1 MPRGRSV
8 SDRTISTLAVV
19 KVLFDQEQSF
29 LSYIE
34 PFLEHCMH
42 KSQQDEISVL
52 DLQSEIYST
61 FGLKLPQAV
70 IKTLLRRQEKK
81 GHVFVRR
88 NICLIERK
96 RLGDVDLEPVRQAA
110 RREQGALTQEL
121 IKFALDRFGKGWS
134 PERAQDQLLLYVEQF
149 SARVF
154 QATQGREGMLAID
167 KDSAQDQHVVHSF
180 VLYALKED
188 PDSFSFLT
196 SLVKG
201 KMLAEAIYLEEA
213 EIQDGVE
220 PLTNLEVYLDTP
232 ILMRALGFMGEEL
245 VAPYLELLELLERQ
259 GALVRCF
266 QTNVE
271 EAERILAQVAKATE
285 LQDGDRA
292 SRDVYKHFARIG
304 ATPSDI
310 AVRSRRLSTDLLR
323 LKIQPVELPQARPRH
338 AIDQEALS
346 KVLKRQMPK
355 YRPRTLATDV
365 AALAA
370 VHGLRDGVSARTLPK
385 SKAIFVT
392 RNYSLY
398 KVSAEFFKQRD
409 PDEEIP
415 PCVPMSAFT
424 TMVWVRE
431 PLAAPE
437 LPKHR
442 VVADACAAM
451 RPGTELWH
459 AFDAEIDKLREE
471 EDISADLA
479 HHLRVDYESEQALM
493 DKTFGD
499 ESEYVEG
506 TAKQVAERALED
518 VRFTAERRQA
528 NVEARGARIG
538 RRTARILFAVVIP
551 LLGIGAIFGTLGVFN
566 NVSSPLPDVL
576 QWPGT
581 ILFASISIF
590 SFVDGISF
598 RSRVQRTA
606 CRFEA
611 VSIKLAK
618 RLHGIR

>member
-1 MPRGRSV
+1 MQGERSV
-8 SDRTISTLAVV
+8 SDRTISMLAVV
-19 KVLFDQEQSF
+19 KVLFDREQSF

-42 KSQQDEISVL
+42 KSEQDEISVL
-52 DLQSEIYST
+52 DLQSEIYSV

-70 IKTLLRRQEKK
+70 VKTLLRRQESK
-81 GHVFVRR
+81 GHVYVRR
-88 NICLIERK
+88 NICLIERAQ
-96 RLGDVDLEPVRQAA
+96 LGNVDLEPVRQAA
-110 RREQGALTQEL
+110 RREQNALTQEL
-121 IKFALDRFGKGWS
+121 IRYARDQFEKDWD

-154 QATQGREGMLAID
+154 QATQGREGMLAIN
-167 KDSAQDQHVVHSF
+167 KDSAQDQHVVHRF

-188 PDSFSFLT
+188 PDSFRFLT

-201 KMLAEAIYLEEA
+201 KMLADAIYLEEA
-213 EIQDGVE
+213 EIQDGAE

-232 ILMRALGFMGEEL
+232 ILMRALGFMGDEL

-271 EAERILAQVAKATE
+271 EAKRILAQVAKATE
-285 LQDGDRA
+285 QENGDHA
-292 SRDVYKHFARIG
+292 SRDVYKHFARIE

-310 AVRSRRLSTDLLR
+310 AVRSQRLATDLLR
-323 LKIQPVELPQARPRH
+323 LKIQPVELPQARSRH
-338 AIDQEALS
+338 AIDQEALA

-355 YRPRTLATDV
+355 YRRLPLATDV

-392 RNYSLY
+392 RNYNLY
-398 KVSAEFFKQRD
+398 KVSTEFFKQRD

-431 PLAAPE
+431 PLAAPD

-442 VVADACAAM
+442 IVADACAAM
-451 RPGTELWH
+451 RPGAELWQ
-459 AFDAEIDKLREE
+459 AFDDEIDKLREE

-479 HHLRVDYESEQALM
+479 HHLRVDFESEQALM

-499 ESEYVEG
+499 EAEYVEG

-518 VRFTAERRQA
+518 VGFVAERRQA

-538 RRTARILFAVVIP
+538 RRAARLLFAVVIP
-551 LLGIGAIFGTLGVFN
+551 LLGIGAIFGTLGVFS
-566 NVSSPLPDVL
+566 NVSSPLPGVL
-576 QWPGT
+576 QWPST
-581 ILFASISIF
+581 ILFAAISIS
-590 SFVDGISF
+590 SFVNGISF
-598 RSRVQRTA
+598 RSRVQSTA
-606 CRFEA
+606 RRFERIA
-611 VSIKLAK
+611 IDLAK
-618 RLHGIR
+618 RLHGIQ